1 MPGIATLYLRREP
14 TRREGACRS
23 YERREHKK
31 KAAAFHNEA
40 ALSKIFVYDFNL
52 CATGNHKTGGRIYV

>member
-1 MPGIATLYLRREP
+1 MFAHTAPMNMPAVRQGEQGSPATLKYG
-14 TRREGACRS
+14 T
-23 YERREHKK
+23 K